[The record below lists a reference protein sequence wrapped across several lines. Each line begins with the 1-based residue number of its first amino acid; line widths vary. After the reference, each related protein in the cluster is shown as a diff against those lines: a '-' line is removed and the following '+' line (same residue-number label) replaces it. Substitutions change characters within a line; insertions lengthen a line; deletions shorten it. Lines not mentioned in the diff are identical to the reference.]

1 MNYIPYGR
9 QYIDKKDKKAVLSS
23 LSNSLITT
31 GPLVDKFEKQIS
43 KYLKCKYSYVCSSGT
58 AAIHLA
64 MLSVGLR
71 KNDVI
76 LMPAVNFIA
85 SYNMAQIIGLRVY
98 LVDVDEFTGQITP
111 ETTLE
116 CIKKNKLKKINS
128 LLVMYNGGYPQYVKE
143 FYYMKKKFNFSIIE
157 DACHAFGSEYEYKNK
172 YHKIGVCKHADVS
185 TFSLHPLKTITSGE
199 GGIITTNN
207 IKIANNIKIYRNHGI
222 IRKKNRHWEYDIIK
236 NGYNYRLSDINCALG
251 ISQIK
256 KVNFFLKKRK
266 KIFYDYVKV
275 FKNFNNYLKIPLYL
289 KKIKPSYHLFLI
301 NISFNK
307 ISKKKN
313 NFLNYLKLKKIF
325 AQQHYIP
332 IYKYSIFK
340 NKKNKFPGSER
351 YFNNTVSIPIYPNLT
366 YKNQKKVINSI
377 KEYFNI

>member
-157 DACHAFGSEYEYKNK
+157 DACHAFGSEYEYKN
-172 YHKIGVCKHADVS
+172 
-185 TFSLHPLKTITSGE
+185 L
-199 GGIITTNN
+199 
-207 IKIANNIKIYRNHGI
+207 
-222 IRKKNRHWEYDIIK
+222 
-236 NGYNYRLSDINCALG
+236 
-251 ISQIK
+251 
-256 KVNFFLKKRK
+256 
-266 KIFYDYVKV
+266 
-275 FKNFNNYLKIPLYL
+275 
-289 KKIKPSYHLFLI
+289 
-301 NISFNK
+301 
-307 ISKKKN
+307 
-313 NFLNYLKLKKIF
+313 
-325 AQQHYIP
+325 
-332 IYKYSIFK
+332 
-340 NKKNKFPGSER
+340 
-351 YFNNTVSIPIYPNLT
+351 
-366 YKNQKKVINSI
+366 
-377 KEYFNI
+377 

>member
-313 NFLNYLKLKKIF
+313 NFLNLFKI
-325 AQQHYIP
+325 
-332 IYKYSIFK
+332 
-340 NKKNKFPGSER
+340 KKNFCPTTLYS
-351 YFNNTVSIPIYPNLT
+351 NL
-366 YKNQKKVINSI
+366 
-377 KEYFNI
+377 